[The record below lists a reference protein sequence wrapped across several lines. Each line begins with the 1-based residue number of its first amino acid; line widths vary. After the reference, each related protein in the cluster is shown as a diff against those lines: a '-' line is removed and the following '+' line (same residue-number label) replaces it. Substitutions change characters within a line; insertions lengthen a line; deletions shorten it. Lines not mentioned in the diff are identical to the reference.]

1 MDKIMLINNTSKRYR
16 LLINMKNIIISFFKN
31 KQYLI
36 TILFF
41 ELLIIGGLTYPYYQE
56 KQAYSR
62 ELTDKLQ
69 TVVQAVINIYGIV
82 SDTIYQE
89 VINQPAVIDLFKQ
102 AYTADETERAVI
114 RQQIQEK
121 LQPTYDNLR
130 QRNLRQLHFHLP
142 DGTSFLRMHKPEK
155 FGDKLFDVRYSVK
168 LANTL
173 KKPVQG
179 FEEGRILNGFRYVFP
194 LFDGETHIGSV
205 ETSVSFEAIHQEIA
219 KLYPLIYQLI
229 LKKEIVLKKVFS
241 DQQTY
246 YVPCLISKDYLCE
259 NAELRKIEEC
269 EFCETIM
276 QQIDNQLKNKISTKL
291 TDNKPFV
298 TVTRLAG
305 INYVLTFYPIK
316 NIQQQTV
323 AYVVSYSE
331 NDHFVKLRHKLY
343 LEILLF
349 SLLNLLIFLF
359 IFHIQHSKE
368 VIERKNQALVK
379 LNHEK
384 NEFLGI
390 AAHDLKNPL
399 SAIKGLSEEI
409 EADFD
414 ILSKKDVLEITKM
427 ITLSA
432 CRMFAL
438 ISNLLDVSAIE
449 SGKFNLQFAKVD
461 LLLLVQ
467 RIIETYQTPAAT
479 KGIQIHFNVKE
490 AIAGQYVTDTDKNMA
505 YQILDNLISN
515 AVKYSP
521 WHQSIYITLQMEA
534 GFIRCAIKDEG
545 PGLSQT
551 DQEKLFG
558 KFTRL
563 TSRPTNGE
571 HSTGLGLFIV
581 KKLVEIINAQVWCE
595 SKLGQGATFIVRFP
609 SLTEYEGFADK

>member
-16 LLINMKNIIISFFKN
+16 LLINMKTLTISFFKN

-41 ELLIIGGLTYPYYQE
+41 ELLIMAGLTYPYYQE

-114 RQQIQEK
+114 RQQIQKK

-130 QRNLRQLHFHLP
+130 QKNVRQLHFHLP

-155 FGDKLFDVRYSVK
+155 FGDNLFDVRYSVK

-179 FEEGRILNGFRYVFP
+179 FEEGRIFNGFRYVFP
-194 LFDGETHIGSV
+194 LFDGKTHIGSV

-229 LKKEIVLKKVFS
+229 LKKEIVFKKVFA
-241 DQQTY
+241 DQQTH

-259 NAELRKIEEC
+259 NAELRKIEKC
-269 EFCETIM
+269 EFCNTTM

-298 TVTRLAG
+298 TATRLAG
-305 INYVLTFYPIK
+305 TDYVLTFYPIK
-316 NIQQQTV
+316 NLQQQTV
-323 AYVVSYSE
+323 AYVISYSE

-359 IFHIQHSKE
+359 IFHIQHSKQL
-368 VIERKNQALVK
+368 IERKNKALVK

-409 EADFD
+409 QAEFD
-414 ILSKKDVLEITKM
+414 ILSKKDVLEITQM
-427 ITLSA
+427 ITISA

-449 SGKFNLQFAKVD
+449 SGKFNLQFEKID
-461 LLLLVQ
+461 LLPIV
-467 RIIETYQTPAAT
+467 RRVIEAYQMPAAT
-479 KGIQIHFNVKE
+479 KKIQIHFNVKE
-490 AIAGQYVTDTDKNMA
+490 AKTEQYIADTDKNMA

-521 WHQSIYITLQMEA
+521 WHQSIYISLQIEA

-545 PGLSQT
+545 PGLSQA

-581 KKLVEIINAQVWCE
+581 KKLVEVINAKVWCE
-595 SKLGQGATFIVRFP
+595 SELGQGATFIVCFP
-609 SLTEYEGFADK
+609 GLTDTDLQSK